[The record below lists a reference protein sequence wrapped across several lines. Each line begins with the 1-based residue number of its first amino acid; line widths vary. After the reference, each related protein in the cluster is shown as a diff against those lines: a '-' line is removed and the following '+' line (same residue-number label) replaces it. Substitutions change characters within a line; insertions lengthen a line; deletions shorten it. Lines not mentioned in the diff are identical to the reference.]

1 MSQKI
6 KYATII
12 FPNHVYDEIQLLQN
26 KLSCKDNK
34 IWSVSNTINLLLRFC
49 LHEENDLIYA
59 QNYSFLRGY
68 MYEKESFLEDFTLS
82 VFRSTCLTDTDR
94 QYFKKKI
101 FSHNCLVRN

>member
-1 MSQKI
+1 VSQKI

-12 FPNHVYDEIQLLQN
+12 FPNHVYDEIQLLQK
-26 KLSCKDNK
+26 KLSRKDNK

-82 VFRSTCLTDTDR
+82 VFRSTCLKDYDR
-94 QYFKKKI
+94 QSFKKI
-101 FSHNCLVRN
+101 FSHNCLLRN